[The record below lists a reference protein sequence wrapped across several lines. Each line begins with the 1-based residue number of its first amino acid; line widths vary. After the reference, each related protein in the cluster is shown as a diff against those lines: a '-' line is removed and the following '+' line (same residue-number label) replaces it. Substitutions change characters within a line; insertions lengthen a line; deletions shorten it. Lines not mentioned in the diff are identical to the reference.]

1 MVPYASVDVMG
12 SSKEVSS
19 RAEQHFMG
27 GSSSSYYYFLKLLWI
42 LIRNAMSPTF
52 LMAQI
57 ILLGGNTLI
66 LVIESKMIQQCRT

>member
-27 GSSSSYYYFLKLLWI
+27 GSSSSYYFLKLLWI

-66 LVIESKMIQQCRT
+66 LVIESKMIQQCWT